1 LEPSRPL
8 ADDVAANAAGAAFGD
23 PRLPPVTWSDYEV
36 MTVKV
41 SVLGPL
47 TPVPV
52 RSADELHRTVR
63 PHRDGLLIT
72 DGRRRATFL
81 PSVWDQVPER
91 DAFVRMLFEK
101 AGLRPGRWTS
111 DLEVFRYETVE
122 FGS

>member
-1 LEPSRPL
+1 MLRWIPAAAAASFVLAGAAPAAAQVGWGAPFQVSVPADGSRNVVAP
-8 ADDVAANAAGAAFGD
+8 DVAANAAGAAFGD

-81 PSVWDQVPER
+81 PSVWD
-91 DAFVRMLFEK
+91 
-101 AGLRPGRWTS
+101 
-111 DLEVFRYETVE
+111 
-122 FGS
+122 